1 MNTAVI
7 LAAGMGIRLSPI
19 VGIRP
24 KGLLKIGDY
33 PLLGRSINMLKKHGI
48 NKIFIVTGHQS
59 EMLMSC
65 LLYTSP
71 SPRDGLLSRMP
82 SSA

>member
-33 PLLGRSINMLKKHGI
+33 PLLGRSIKMLKKHGI
-48 NKIFIVTGHQS
+48 KKIYIVTECKNYLTIANL
-59 EMLMSC
+59 EMCFIC
-65 LLYTSP
+65 LP
-71 SPRDGLLSRMP
+71 LLF
-82 SSA
+82 SASTV

>member
-33 PLLGRSINMLKKHGI
+33 P
-48 NKIFIVTGHQS
+48 
-59 EMLMSC
+59 C
-65 LLYTSP
+65 WDAP
-71 SPRDGLLSRMP
+71 
-82 SSA
+82 